1 MTFVDIGIVIVLLSF
16 VPLAIGIVGLW
27 ITAIR
32 FMIFQIWQD
41 HTEQLGK
48 DQIMGIINYAYG
60 NLLTIHQQDEVNDII
75 RQAIEENDDPF
86 TTDADIRYF
95 ETQDY
100 LMRKGLII

>member
-1 MTFVDIGIVIVLLSF
+1 MTFVDVGIIIVLLSF

-48 DQIMGIINYAYG
+48 D
-60 NLLTIHQQDEVNDII
+60 
-75 RQAIEENDDPF
+75 
-86 TTDADIRYF
+86 
-95 ETQDY
+95 
-100 LMRKGLII
+100 